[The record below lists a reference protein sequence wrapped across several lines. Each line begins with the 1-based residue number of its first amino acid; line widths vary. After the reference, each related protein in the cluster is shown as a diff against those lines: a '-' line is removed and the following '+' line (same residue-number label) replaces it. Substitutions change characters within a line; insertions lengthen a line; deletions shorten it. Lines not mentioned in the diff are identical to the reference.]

1 MILSCEMVRENEN
14 GLVQFSYSH
23 LRNELID
30 NLLVTSSRTLRET
43 LELQQ
48 KWKQLKIYKGHL
60 LDIHFT
66 A

>member
-30 NLLVTSSRTLRET
+30 NLLVTSSRRR
-43 LELQQ
+43 
-48 KWKQLKIYKGHL
+48 LKRNFRTSTKVEAIEDL
-60 LDIHFT
+60 
-66 A
+66 